1 MTENIENLILEHLKK
16 IQAEQTAARERDA
29 EILTR
34 LASIENGLARISRDE
49 ALTYSE
55 LVQDRHVVDKLKE
68 RIERIERRLELS
80 Q

>member
-1 MTENIENLILEHLKK
+1 MIENIENLILEHLKK
-16 IQAEQTAARERDA
+16 IQAEQAVARERDA
-29 EILTR
+29 EILAR
-34 LASIENGLARISRDE
+34 LSSIENGLARISRDE
-49 ALTYSE
+49 ALTYTE